1 MRQTV
6 VEYRGPVQNARR
18 YVNLSP
24 AHVKAWPLSG
34 GKAATGV
41 ALKTGSLSLYT
52 RRSDSPGMPVGLA
65 ESRFLVGSSSNIGGL
80 RDGSQTL
87 SPPD

>member
-1 MRQTV
+1 MQQTA
-6 VEYRGPVQNARR
+6 VEYPGPVLSDKR
-18 YVNLSP
+18 YVNLSR
-24 AHVKAWPLSG
+24 AHVKAWPLNG

-41 ALKTGSLSLYT
+41 ALKTGALSLYT

-65 ESRFLVGSSSNIGGL
+65 ESRLLVGSSSNIGGL